1 MPLSPGEQLGPY
13 RVVGAIGAG
22 GMGEVYRAKDTRLG
36 RMVAVKVLS
45 QDLSASPDVRQRFER
60 EAQTISQLSHPHIC
74 ALHDVGNQ
82 DGTEYLVMELLEG
95 ETLSDRLAR
104 GPLPLEQTLRFGQE
118 IADALDKA
126 HRQGVVHRDLK
137 PGNVM
142 LTKSGVKL
150 LDFGLAKAVD
160 PSASVDLSASPTRQ
174 GLTQEGAILGTFQY
188 MAPEQLEGREADART
203 DIFALGAVLYE
214 MATGRKAYSGS
225 NQASLISAILRDD
238 PAPISQ
244 VRPMAPVAL
253 DRIVKTCVAKD
264 PEDRWQ
270 SAGDVG
276 KELKWIAEGSSSGVQ
291 APLPVLATRRSRER
305 LAWALAAGAVV
316 AAAFLVFSQN
326 RSPAAQAP
334 RVRRTNILLPEKL
347 ARNHMAVLSPDGR
360 RVVFSG
366 TDADGKDQLWVR
378 SLDSYESVRVPGTE
392 GGVLPFWS
400 PDGRFLGFFAD
411 RKLKRVDANGG
422 SPIDLAE
429 GEGVGGAW
437 APNGDVLFALA
448 SGPILRVPP
457 TGGKPVPVTRID
469 AARHETTHRYPFFLP
484 DGKHFLYL
492 AQNAAGNPRDSA
504 NRIWVGS
511 LDGGPAKPIMAGSF
525 NAEFADG
532 YLLFLHGDLA
542 GTLFAQ
548 PFDPVRLETTGE
560 PTSVA
565 SGVGV
570 YGDYLGAADYSVSRD
585 GALLYS
591 SFQFQTRFEWFDR
604 EGKSKGSFGE
614 AGPHFA
620 FRLSPDGS
628 RIAFDAYDSGAN
640 LSQVWIG
647 DVSRGVQTKLTT
659 GSSNNTGPVWS
670 PDGSR
675 IAFQSDRK
683 HQADIFVRSAGGSSP
698 EEQLTD
704 ADSQS
709 SVTDWSADGRYLLY
723 LDREPTGNR
732 QMQLSA
738 IPVEPPRRPVTIAG
752 RIAADF
758 FAARFSP
765 DARWVAYDRDESGRR
780 EVFVVSF
787 PEGSGKVQ
795 ISSAGGF
802 NPVWS
807 RKGREL
813 LYSTFEGAVMSVE
826 IDESQG
832 FRASTPKVL
841 FALPPGAL
849 SWDATADGERFL
861 VNSPV
866 VKSASV
872 PLSLVLDW
880 AAALKR

>member
-1 MPLSPGEQLGPY
+1 MRLSAGTRLGPY
-13 RVVGAIGAG
+13 EILSPIGAG

-95 ETLSDRLAR
+95 ETLSDRVAR
-104 GPLPLEQTLRFGQE
+104 GALPLDQTLRYGQE

-126 HRQGVVHRDLK
+126 HRQGIVHRDLK

-160 PSASVDLSASPTRQ
+160 PSTNVDLSASPTRQ

-203 DIFALGAVLYE
+203 DIFALGVVLYE
-214 MATGRKAYSGS
+214 MATGRKAFAGAT
-225 NQASLISAILRDD
+225 QASLISSILRDD

-244 VRPMAPVAL
+244 VQPMSPVAL

-276 KELKWIAEGSSSGVQ
+276 KELRWIADGSSSGALAALA
-291 APLPVLATRRSRER
+291 APIVRRRAAPWIW
-305 LAWALAAGAVV
+305 LLAAGAL
-316 AAAFLVFSQN
+316 AAAALLGFFLRRPPVT
-326 RSPAAQAP
+326 SPA
-334 RVRRTNILLPEKL
+334 RTRRTNILLPERV
-347 ARNHMAVLSPDGR
+347 AQPHMSALSPDGR

-378 SLDSYESVRVPGTE
+378 SLDSYDSVRVPGAE

-411 RKLKRVDANGG
+411 RKLKRVEANGG
-422 SPIDLAE
+422 SPIVLAE

-437 APNGDVLFALA
+437 APTGDVLFALP
-448 SGPILRVPP
+448 SGPILRVPA

-469 AARHETTHRYPFFLP
+469 AGRHETTHRYPFFLP

-492 AQNAAGNPRDSA
+492 ARNAAGNAKDPA

-511 LDGGPAKPIMAGSF
+511 LDGGPAKPIMAGTF

-532 YLLFLHGDLA
+532 YLLFVHGDLA

-548 PFDPVRLETTGE
+548 SFDPVRLQTTGE
-560 PTSVA
+560 PTSLA

-570 YGDYLGAADYSVSRD
+570 YGDYLGASDYSVSRD

-591 SFQFQTRFEWFDR
+591 SFRFQTRLEWLDR
-604 EGKSKGSFGE
+604 EGKARGSFGE
-614 AGPHFA
+614 PGAHFS
-620 FRLSPDGS
+620 FRLSPDGA
-628 RIAFDAYDSGAN
+628 RIAFDSYDSGSN
-640 LSQVWIG
+640 LSEVWIG
-647 DVSRGVQTKLTT
+647 DVARGVQTKLTS
-659 GSSNNTGPVWS
+659 GPSNNTSPVWS

-675 IAFQSDRK
+675 VVFESDRK
-683 HQADIFVRSAGGSSP
+683 HQADIVVRSAGGSGS

-704 ADSQS
+704 ADDQS
-709 SVTDWSADGRYLLY
+709 SPADWSADGRFILY
-723 LDREPTGNR
+723 YDREPVGNR

-738 IPVEPPRRPVTIAG
+738 IPVEPPRRPITIAA
-752 RIAADF
+752 RTPNDF

-765 DARWVAYDRDESGRR
+765 NGRWVAYSRDESGRR

-787 PEGSGKVQ
+787 PEGTGKVQ
-795 ISSAGGF
+795 ISSAGGL

-813 LYSTFEGAVMSVE
+813 LYSTFEGTVMSVE
-826 IDESQG
+826 IDESRG
-832 FRASTPKVL
+832 FRASTPRVL
-841 FALPPGAL
+841 FALPPGTL

-861 VNSPV
+861 LNSPV

-880 AAALKR
+880 AAALKH

>member
-1 MPLSPGEQLGPY
+1 MRLSAGTRLGPY
-13 RVVGAIGAG
+13 EILSPIGSG

-104 GPLPLEQTLRFGQE
+104 GPLALEQTLRYGQE

-160 PSASVDLSASPTRQ
+160 PSANVDLSASPTRQ

-203 DIFALGAVLYE
+203 DIFALGVVLYE

-244 VRPMAPVAL
+244 VRPMSPVAL

-276 KELKWIAEGSSSGVQ
+276 KELRWIAEGSASGASAVLPAAIARRRG
-291 APLPVLATRRSRER
+291 APWIWLLA
-305 LAWALAAGAVV
+305 AVALAV
-316 AAAFLVFSQN
+316 AALLGFFLRRPPVT
-326 RSPAAQAP
+326 SPA
-334 RVRRTNILLPEKL
+334 RTRRTNILLPERVAL
-347 ARNHMAVLSPDGR
+347 PHMSVLSPDGR

-366 TDADGKDQLWVR
+366 TDTDGKDQLWVR
-378 SLDSYESVRVPGTE
+378 SLDSYDSVRVLGAE

-429 GEGVGGAW
+429 GEGVGGTW
-437 APNGDVLFALA
+437 APNGDILFAFA

-492 AQNAAGNPRDSA
+492 ALNAAGSAKDPA

-511 LDGGPAKPIMAGSF
+511 LDGGAAKPIMAGNF
-525 NAEFADG
+525 NAAFADG
-532 YLLFLHGDLA
+532 SLLFVRGDLA

-570 YGDYLGAADYSVSRD
+570 YGDYLGASDYSVSRD

-591 SFQFQTRFEWFDR
+591 TSQFQTRLEWLDR
-604 EGKSKGSFGE
+604 EGKARGSFGE
-614 AGPHFA
+614 PGAHFA
-620 FRLSPDGS
+620 FRLSPDGT
-628 RIAFDAYDSGAN
+628 RIAFDSYDSRAN
-640 LSQVWIG
+640 LSEVWIG
-647 DVSRGVQTKLTT
+647 DVARGVQTKLTT
-659 GSSNNTGPVWS
+659 GPSNNTGPVWS

-675 IAFQSDRK
+675 VAFQSDRK
-683 HQADIFVRSAGGSSP
+683 HQADIVMRSAGGSGS

-709 SVTDWSADGRYLLY
+709 IPADWSADGRHILY
-723 LDREPTGNR
+723 FDREPVGNR
-732 QMQLSA
+732 QMALSA
-738 IPVEPPRRPVTIAG
+738 ISVAPPRRPITIVS
-752 RIAADF
+752 RISSDF
-758 FAARFSP
+758 ATARFSP
-765 DARWVAYDRDESGRR
+765 DGKWVAYSRDESGRR

-787 PEGSGKVQ
+787 PEGTGKVQ
-795 ISSAGGF
+795 ISSGGGI
-802 NPVWS
+802 NPVWT

-813 LYSTFEGAVMSVE
+813 LYSTYEGAVMSVE
-826 IDESQG
+826 IDESRG
-832 FRASTPKVL
+832 FRASTPKAL
-841 FALPPGAL
+841 FTLPPGTL
-849 SWDATADGERFL
+849 SWDATTDGERFL
-861 VNSPV
+861 LNSPV
-866 VKSASV
+866 VKGASV

-880 AAALKR
+880 AAALKH

>member
-1 MPLSPGEQLGPY
+1 MRLSAGTRLGPY
-13 RVVGAIGAG
+13 EILSPIGSG

-104 GPLPLEQTLRFGQE
+104 GPLALEQTLRYGQE

-142 LTKSGVKL
+142 LTKTGVKL

-160 PSASVDLSASPTRQ
+160 PSANVDLSASPTRQ

-225 NQASLISAILRDD
+225 NQASLISAILRDE

-270 SAGDVG
+270 SAGDVA
-276 KELKWIAEGSSSGVQ
+276 KELRWIAEGSSSGSSAVLPAAIVRRRG
-291 APLPVLATRRSRER
+291 APWFWL
-305 LAWALAAGAVV
+305 LAAGALAV
-316 AAAFLVFSQN
+316 AALLGFLLRRPPVT
-326 RSPAAQAP
+326 SPA
-334 RVRRTNILLPEKL
+334 RTRRTNILLPERA
-347 ARNHMAVLSPDGR
+347 ARPHMSVLSPDGR

-378 SLDSYESVRVPGTE
+378 SLDSYDSVRVPGAE

-400 PDGRFLGFFAD
+400 PDGRFLAFFAD

-469 AARHETTHRYPFFLP
+469 AGRHETTHRYPFFLP

-492 AQNAAGNPRDSA
+492 AMNAAGNGKDPA

-511 LDGGPAKPIMAGSF
+511 LDGGPAKPIMAGTF
-525 NAEFADG
+525 NAGFADG

-560 PTSVA
+560 ATSVA

-591 SFQFQTRFEWFDR
+591 SFRFQTRFEWFDR
-604 EGKSKGSFGE
+604 DGKAKGSFGE
-614 AGPHFA
+614 PGPHFA

-628 RIAFDAYDSGAN
+628 RIAFDSYDSGAN

-659 GSSNNTGPVWS
+659 GPSNNTAPVWS

-675 IAFQSDRK
+675 IAFESDRK

-698 EEQLTD
+698 EAQLTD

-709 SVTDWSADGRYLLY
+709 SVMDWSADGRYILY
-723 LDREPTGNR
+723 LDREPVGNR

-752 RIAADF
+752 RMWNDF
-758 FAARFSP
+758 STARFSP
-765 DARWVAYDRDESGRR
+765 DSRWVAYCRDESGRR

-787 PEGSGKVQ
+787 PEGQGKVQ
-795 ISSAGGF
+795 ISSAGGI

-813 LYSTFEGAVMSVE
+813 LYSTFEGEVMSVE
-826 IDESQG
+826 IDESRG

-841 FALPPGAL
+841 FTLPPGTL

-861 VNSPV
+861 LNSPV

-880 AAALKR
+880 AAALKH

>member
-1 MPLSPGEQLGPY
+1 MRLSAGTRLGPY
-13 RVVGAIGAG
+13 EILSPIGAG

-270 SAGDVG
+270 SAGDIA
-276 KELKWIAEGSSSGVQ
+276 KELKWIADGSSSGVTPP
-291 APLPVLATRRSRER
+291 AAVGPRRRYRER
-305 LAWALAAGAVV
+305 LPWALAAAAVL
-316 AAAFLVFSQN
+316 AAAWFGLVE
-326 RSPAAQAP
+326 RRTTGPAP
-334 RVRRTNILLPEKL
+334 RVLRTNLLLPEKVQL
-347 ARNHMAVLSPDGR
+347 HLAVLSPDGR
-360 RVVFSG
+360 RVVLSG
-366 TDADGKDQLWVR
+366 LGADGRDHLWLR
-378 SLDSYESVRVPGTE
+378 SLDSYDSVPIPGAE
-392 GGVLPFWS
+392 GGIFPFWS
-400 PDGRFLGFFAD
+400 PDGRFIGFFAD
-411 RKLKRVDANGG
+411 KKMKRVDANGG
-422 SPIDLAE
+422 AVIDLVE
-429 GEGVGGAW
+429 GDGVGGAW
-437 APNGDVLFALA
+437 APNGDILFALA
-448 SGPILRVPP
+448 SGPILRFPRA
-457 TGGKPVPVTRID
+457 GGKPVPATRVD

-484 DGKHFLYL
+484 DGRHFLYL
-492 AQNAAGNPRDSA
+492 ALNAAGNTRDPA
-504 NRIWVGS
+504 NRVWVGS
-511 LDGGPAKPIMAGSF
+511 LDGSAAKPLIAGNF
-525 NAEFADG
+525 NAEFANG
-532 YLLFLHGDLA
+532 HLLFIRGDLA

-548 PFDPVRLETTGE
+548 PFDPVRMETTGD
-560 PTSVA
+560 PVGVA
-565 SGVGV
+565 SEIGVW
-570 YGDYLGAADYSVSRD
+570 GDYLGAGKYSVASD
-585 GALLYS
+585 GSLLYS
-591 SFQFQTRFEWFDR
+591 SFLLRTRLEWLDR
-604 EGKSKGSFGE
+604 EGKSKGTFGE
-614 AGPHFA
+614 PGAHFA
-620 FRLSPDGS
+620 FRLSPDDT
-628 RIAFDAYDSGAN
+628 RIAFDLYDPGTN

-647 DVSRGVQTKLTT
+647 DVARDVQTKLTS
-659 GSSNNTGPVWS
+659 GPSSNINPMWS

-675 IAFQSDRK
+675 VAFESDRK
-683 HQADIFVRSAGGSSP
+683 HQADIFVRAAGGSGA
-698 EEQLTD
+698 EDQLTD
-704 ADSQS
+704 AESQS
-709 SVTDWSADGRYLLY
+709 SPADWSADGRFILY
-723 LDREPTGNR
+723 QDREPVGNR
-732 QMQLSA
+732 RMRLSA
-738 IPVEPPRRPVTIAG
+738 IPIVPPHRPITVVPPAWT
-752 RIAADF
+752 DVVN
-758 FAARFSP
+758 ARFSP
-765 DARWVAYDRDESGRR
+765 DGKWVAYGRDESGRI

-787 PEGSGKVQ
+787 PDGQGKVQ
-795 ISSAGGF
+795 ISISGGA
-802 NPVWS
+802 NPRWT
-807 RKGREL
+807 RGGHEL
-813 LYSTFEGAVMSVE
+813 LFSDFGGTVMSVAIE
-826 IDESQG
+826 TAHG
-832 FRASTPKVL
+832 FRASPPRPL
-841 FALPPGAL
+841 FTLPPGSLAWEV
-849 SWDATADGERFL
+849 SADGERFL

-866 VKSASV
+866 VKSPSV

-880 AAALKR
+880 AAALKK